1 MFGYIRPAYP
11 ELKLREY
18 EAYRACYCGLCRAL
32 GSRYGLAARMI
43 LNYDFVLLVMLLW
56 QPDEPVRFANA
67 RCPVKLCRKR
77 PYCRSCAAMEKS
89 AAMSVVLA
97 YHKLRDDV
105 RDGGLWKRLGARAAS
120 RLLRRAYRK
129 AAGEEPDFD
138 RRVRQSLDALTALET
153 AGETS
158 LDRTADTF
166 AGLLSAAAADQTPD
180 SRRRAMEQTLY
191 HVGRFIYIL
200 DAWDDL
206 TEDLAGGGYNPVA
219 ARYGLT
225 RPPLPETAADE
236 LETTLT
242 HSRNLAGAAFELLPD
257 NPWTG
262 TVRNII
268 AWGMPAICGE
278 VRSGRYKKTKNR
290 RGNKN
295 Q

>member
-1 MFGYIRPAYP
+1 
-11 ELKLREY
+11 
-18 EAYRACYCGLCRAL
+18 
-32 GSRYGLAARMI
+32 
-43 LNYDFVLLVMLLW
+43 
-56 QPDEPVRFANA
+56 
-67 RCPVKLCRKR
+67 
-77 PYCRSCAAMEKS
+77 
-89 AAMSVVLA
+89 
-97 YHKLRDDV
+97 
-105 RDGGLWKRLGARAAS
+105 
-120 RLLRRAYRK
+120 
-129 AAGEEPDFD
+129 
-138 RRVRQSLDALTALET
+138 VRQSLDALTALET

-158 LDRTADTF
+158 LERTADTF

-225 RPPLPETAADE
+225 RPPLPETAAGE

-278 VRSGRYKKTKNR
+278 VRSGRYKKSKNR
-290 RGNKN
+290 RGNKS